1 MTDILHA
8 EPDYYAVLRVPP
20 DATAAEIEQ
29 AYRDLAGRRLNARWR
44 PSQAARE
51 LALLNAAYGILG
63 YPARREDYDRRRG
76 EAASQANDGQ
86 VTGAPGTEEPEPALS
101 PIARARQQLPRVQ
114 LGRPT
119 SGSPADAVIIVLV
132 VLFAL
137 MAASFLASR
146 SLVDLSF
153 VQSVGD
159 SLGINPRRRA
169 TATPNQ
175 ASPVQAT
182 AEAKPSPAPPTAT
195 VVELLAPPGAL
206 PTAIAGQRFAG
217 SQVLLSDTRPARQT
231 NLTVRLQLVQEGRP
245 VPNARVY
252 LTAHYRTL
260 DERQPPGSST
270 VSTDAEGIAAITFD
284 IGDATPNY
292 PVKLDVTALV
302 DGQQVVFQSSFTPR
316 D

>member
-20 DATAAEIEQ
+20 DATAADIEQ
-29 AYRDLAGRRLNARWR
+29 AYRDLAGKRLNARWR
-44 PSQAARE
+44 PGQAARE

-63 YPARREDYDRRRG
+63 YPDRREDYDRRRG
-76 EAASQANDGQ
+76 EAAAQASDGQ
-86 VTGAPGTEEPEPALS
+86 VGSESDNEELEPAVT
-101 PIARARQQLPRVQ
+101 PMARARQQLPRVQ

-137 MAASFLASR
+137 VAASFLASR

-153 VQSVGD
+153 VQGVGD
-159 SLGINPRRRA
+159 SLGINPRRRP

-175 ASPVQAT
+175 ASIAQPT
-182 AEAKPSPAPPTAT
+182 TEAKPSPAPPTAT
-195 VVELLAPPGAL
+195 AVEPLAPPGAL
-206 PTAIAGQRFAG
+206 PTALAGQRFAG
-217 SQVLLSDTRPARQT
+217 SQVLLSDTRPARES
-231 NLTVRLQLVQEGRP
+231 NLTVTLQLVQEGRP

-270 VSTDAEGIAAITFD
+270 VSTDARGIAAITFG

-316 D
+316 